1 MGWRR
6 GGAMV
11 WQPARLTR
19 AQMEERRLAAARLLR
34 AHQVS
39 AAEVARQVGVSR
51 AAVTQWKHRL
61 EQAGLRGLQQRRSAG
76 RPARLTPA
84 QWGQLL
90 TLLQRGAL
98 AAGFETER
106 WTLRRIAH
114 VIEGT
119 CGVRYHFRFL
129 SRALH
134 ARGWSPQRPLP
145 RARERDEALIAAW
158 LRRDWPRI
166 KRGLAATGVRSPSW
180 MRQVTRFG
188 PASAPPGPR
197 RASRPFC
204 DG

>member
-1 MGWRR
+1 
-6 GGAMV
+6 
-11 WQPARLTR
+11 
-19 AQMEERRLAAARLLR
+19 LAAARLLR
-34 AHQVS
+34 PHPIS
-39 AAEVARQVGVSR
+39 EAEVARTVGVSR
-51 AAVTQWKHRL
+51 AAVTQRKHRL

-76 RPARLTPA
+76 RPARLPQA
-84 QWGQLL
+84 QWGQLW

-114 VIEGT
+114 GSEGT
-119 CGVRYHFRFL
+119 FGVRDHYRVL

-145 RARERDEALIAAW
+145 RARERDEALSAAG

-166 KRGLAATGVRSPSW
+166 KRGLAASGVRSPSW
-180 MRQVTRFG
+180 MRPGTRFG

-197 RASRPFC
+197 RASRPAC